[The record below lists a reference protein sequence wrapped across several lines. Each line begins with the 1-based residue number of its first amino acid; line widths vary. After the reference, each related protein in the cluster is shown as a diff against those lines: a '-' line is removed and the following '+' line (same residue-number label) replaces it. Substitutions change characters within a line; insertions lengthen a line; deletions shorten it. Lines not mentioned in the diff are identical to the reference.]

1 MVEDITQR
9 HTPTDCQLK
18 KGKEKVFL
26 YANPNPNPKVG
37 AQKYGPGSLDCFTME
52 TERKCKDDTNSVV
65 VSTKRNE

>member
-1 MVEDITQR
+1 MHWGKKRNAKRSNHI
-9 HTPTDCQLK
+9 K